1 MTAIMGACLT
11 ASEVHCLGGA
21 AIAGVLAALV
31 RYVVI
36 YALVARCLKQTRPE
50 DRLAV
55 LRGIAEVLRSLRG
68 PGSLLRV
75 TRADDLSGLDR
86 NDSSRRR
93 DFPPAWQSAGF
104 GLPRTTGRA
113 GQNDTGTD

>member
-31 RYVVI
+31 GCVRLM

-68 PGSLLRV
+68 PGSLWRV
-75 TRADDLSGLDR
+75 T
-86 NDSSRRR
+86 
-93 DFPPAWQSAGF
+93 P
-104 GLPRTTGRA
+104 GR
-113 GQNDTGTD
+113 